1 MFRNI
6 LLKILKRNLN
16 SEFDLIIEPDKT
28 TRDFFLELIRYRELF
43 FFMAWR
49 DIIVRYKQ
57 TVIGIAW
64 SVIKP
69 LLSMIVFTVV
79 FGRIAK
85 LPNDGV
91 PYPVLVFSALLPWQY
106 FANAMQNSSEALIR
120 AEAMISKV
128 YFPRL
133 ILPTS
138 SVLVSVIDFLISLVL
153 MCFLMLIYRFLP
165 SVNIILLP
173 IFFIPA
179 TLAALG
185 VGYLF
190 SAIGVK
196 YRDFRHIM
204 PFIIQFGMYISPVGF
219 SSSIIPDRWRFLYS
233 LNPMVGVI
241 DGFRW
246 CIQGSP
252 MYVPGFF
259 ISLMISFLLF
269 YYGLKFFRRTERSF
283 ADFI

>member
-1 MFRNI
+1 MQQTG
-6 LLKILKRNLN
+6 
-16 SEFDLIIEPDKT
+16 EFDLIIEPGKT
-28 TRDFFLELIRYRELF
+28 TRNFLLELIRYRELF
-43 FFMAWR
+43 FFLAWK
-49 DIIVRYKQ
+49 DILVRYKQ

-69 LLSMIVFTVV
+69 LLSMIIFTIV

-85 LPNDGV
+85 LPSDGV

-106 FANAMQNSSEALIR
+106 FSNAMQASAESLIR
-120 AEAMISKV
+120 VEPMISKV

-138 SVLVSVIDFLISLVL
+138 SVLVSMVDFVISFVL
-153 MCFLMLIYRFLP
+153 LCLLMLVYRFLP
-165 SVNIILLP
+165 SIRILLLP
-173 IFFIPA
+173 VFFVPA

-185 VGYLF
+185 VGYWF

-196 YRDFRHIM
+196 YRDFKHIM
-204 PFIIQFGMYISPVGF
+204 PFIVQFGMYVSPVGF
-219 SSSIIPDRWRFLYS
+219 SSSIIPDRWRLIYS
-233 LNPMVGVI
+233 VNPIVGVI

-246 CIQGSP
+246 CIQGSEL
-252 MYVPGFF
+252 YLPGFVLS
-259 ISLMISFLLF
+259 IMVSSLVF
-269 YYGLKFFRRTERSF
+269 YYGLRFFRRTERSF